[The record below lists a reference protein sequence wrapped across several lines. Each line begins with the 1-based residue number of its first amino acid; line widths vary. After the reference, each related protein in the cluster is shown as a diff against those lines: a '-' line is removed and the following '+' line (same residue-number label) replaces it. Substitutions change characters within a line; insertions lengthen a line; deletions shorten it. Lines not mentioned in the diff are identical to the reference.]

1 MGEIAAENERAVK
14 QATQGSVDLLRI
26 RIRAWQGSRNNSKVR
41 ISPERANGVAL
52 LVNADNMSPVLK
64 AENNR
69 VSAFRTAGILT

>member
-14 QATQGSVDLLRI
+14 QAKQGSVDLLRI
-26 RIRAWQGSRNNSKVR
+26 SIRAWQGSRNNSKVR